1 MRFLTSAKRK
11 VLAGCIAG
19 LLACSFVLVPVSQT
33 LTVAKVHAQM
43 GVAEQGPV
51 AEYNLVTS
59 LKTAAIY
66 LKEAASTGYN
76 FITSGATFGLAT
88 KDLTLD
94 GIAWQLV
101 NIAIKEMITSTTR
114 WVNSGFQGSPAFVTD
129 LNGYLLD
136 IGDRVAGDFI
146 WGSDLGFLCSPF
158 QINIRS
164 ALDFQYNAPSR
175 FQTQCRLSDAI
186 NNVETFFEGNTMQG
200 GWDGWYAMTLTPE
213 NNPYGA
219 FINAQA
225 ALDISIQNAR
235 GEKFEL
241 LKIGGLFQSKEK
253 CETVAEGP
261 PHCTIV
267 TPGSVIQ
274 DQINRTLGLSYDRI
288 VVADEINELFGAL
301 LSQLVNKTL
310 SSAGGLLGLSD
321 RNGGQGDYFD
331 RMNAENE
338 SIGYNNNGG
347 GGGNGAG
354 GALNTQAFDDTIES
368 EADYLRV
375 SRSLL
380 ARLDRAR
387 LYKNTTYGTTTVC
400 ASSTALTPSLNSKLT
415 TAKTRVTASTE
426 VLADIRALRAD
437 ALILQNP
444 ATSEATLRTLF
455 SKYTAANISQA
466 QANLMREFG
475 SLRSGGVLHSPV
487 ETNRIEFEVIPDTKT
502 EIGTYMRTVDVSCKD
517 VPIVTA
523 TTTDDGT

>member
-1 MRFLTSAKRK
+1 MKFLTCAKRK

-33 LTVAKVHAQM
+33 LTIAKVHAQM
-43 GVAEQGPV
+43 AVAEQGPV
-51 AEYNLVTS
+51 AEYNLLTS

-66 LKEAASTGYN
+66 LKEAASTAYN
-76 FITSGATFGLAT
+76 FITSGATFGIFT
-88 KDLTLD
+88 KEITLD

-129 LNGYLLD
+129 LNGYLTRIAD
-136 IGDRVAGDFI
+136 DVAGDFI
-146 WGSDLGFLCSPF
+146 WGAGLGFVCSPF
-158 QINIRS
+158 QLNIRS
-164 ALDFQYNAPSR
+164 ALDLQYRAPSR
-175 FQTQCRLSDAI
+175 FQTQCRLSDVV
-186 NNVETFFEGNTMQG
+186 NNFENFFEGNSMQG
-200 GWDGWYAMTLTPE
+200 GWDSWYAMTLTPE

-225 ALDISIQNAR
+225 ALDVSIQNAR
-235 GEKFEL
+235 GEKIEL
-241 LKIGGLFQSKEK
+241 LKWGDGFLSKEK
-253 CETVAEGP
+253 CDTVAEGP
-261 PHCTIV
+261 PHCRMV

-274 DQINRTLGLSYDRI
+274 NQINRTLGLSYDRI
-288 VVADEINELFGAL
+288 VVADEINELVGAL
-301 LSQLVNKTL
+301 MTQLVNQAL
-310 SSAGGLLGLSD
+310 SGAGGLLGLSD
-321 RNGGQGDYFD
+321 TNGGRGDYFD
-331 RMNAENE
+331 RMQAETD

-347 GGGNGAG
+347 TGAN
-354 GALNTQAFDDTIES
+354 GALNTQAFDDTIET

-375 SRSLL
+375 SRSLV
-380 ARLDRAR
+380 ARLEKAR

-400 ASSTALTPSLNSKLT
+400 ASSTTLTPSLNSKLT
-415 TAKTRVTASTE
+415 TAKTRVADSTE

-455 SKYTAANISQA
+455 TKYSATNISQA

-475 SLRSGGVLHSPV
+475 MLRSGGVLHSPA
-487 ETNRIEFEVIPDTKT
+487 ETNRIEFEVIPDTRT
-502 EIGTYMRTVDVSCKD
+502 EISTYMRTVDDSCRN
-517 VPIVTA
+517 VPVITA